1 VAVVAVER
9 HVDELA
15 DYVRLLTHIV
25 PAPYASEQKREHLVR
40 AAKQLLHAR
49 GFERTTLAAVAGEA
63 KVPLGNVYYYFKT
76 KEALA
81 EAVIAS
87 HETDLLA
94 MFAGWVE
101 AHRDPR
107 ARLRRLVRAPLASAD
122 SIIEFGCPHGS
133 LCQELE
139 KLGATE
145 PLARAGARLLA
156 TYLRWAEQQFRE
168 LGFTKRGASERS
180 AELVASI
187 QGTLLVAHTLRSRDV
202 LAVQLRRVERWLD
215 ATLAEKESA

>member
-1 VAVVAVER
+1 
-9 HVDELA
+9 
-15 DYVRLLTHIV
+15 V

-40 AAKQLLHAR
+40 AAKRLLHAQ
-49 GFERTTLAAVAGEA
+49 GFERTTLADVAGQA

-87 HETDLLA
+87 HEADLLA
-94 MFAGWVE
+94 MFGEWGA
-101 AHRDPR
+101 AHRDPG

-122 SIIEFGCPHGS
+122 AIIEFGCPHGS

-139 KLGATE
+139 KLGASA
-145 PLARAGARLLA
+145 PLAKAGARLLA
-156 TYLRWAEQQFRE
+156 VYLDWAEQQFRE
-168 LGFTKRGASERS
+168 LGFAKRAANERA

-215 ATLAEKESA
+215 ASLAEKESR